1 MFLFIN
7 KHRCWFFLSMF
18 KTHSCFVSP
27 YVDPLGSNVDDVPH
41 QNSHQN
47 RSRRGR
53 NRNSNDRSLS
63 SNSSSYYH
71 YGHFNQ
77 DFTPPFRHDV
87 SNYAL
92 YEQQPHYHEHDGSR
106 HGGRGRGRGRRVG
119 NRGVNG
125 NFGGSTSRQ
134 RPGGD
139 FGSYSG
145 NNQVEGASH
154 PGPPPRGGPNRA
166 NWRRTEENR
175 SEQTTEDQDAEAK
188 KPRKFHMERRRQHHY
203 EKENSA
209 REGGQRSGDAKEDTQ
224 RAQSASTGPDFQRG
238 AKRRH
243 GSIKPP
249 KGPGTGSD
257 GTSREQTDPCQG
269 RASVEEPSEAGHSS
283 ERHTPQTRGRRRTHQ
298 QNHRPTQRK
307 WDKMPGSKE
316 SQTGE
321 SRPV

>member
-1 MFLFIN
+1 MF
-7 KHRCWFFLSMF
+7 FFSTL
-18 KTHSCFVSP
+18 KTYSYFVSP
-27 YVDPLGSNVDDVPH
+27 FVDPLGSNVDDVPH
-41 QNSHQN
+41 QSSYQN

-53 NRNSNDRSLS
+53 NRNSNDRSLN
-63 SNSSSYYH
+63 SNSSSSYH
-71 YGHFNQ
+71 YGHYNQ
-77 DFTPPFRHDV
+77 DFTPPFRHDI

-125 NFGGSTSRQ
+125 NFGGSISRQ

-145 NNQVEGASH
+145 NNQVEWASH
-154 PGPPPRGGPNRA
+154 PGPPPRDRPDSE
-166 NWRRTEENR
+166 NWRRIEEKS
-175 SEQTTEDQDAEAK
+175 SEQKTSEDQDAEAK
-188 KPRKFHMERRRQHHY
+188 KPRKFQTSSGSFRRQHHY

-209 REGGQRSGDAKEDTQ
+209 REGAPRSGDAKEDTQ
-224 RAQSASTGPDFQRG
+224 RAQSARTGPDFQRG

-249 KGPGTGSD
+249 KGPDTGSD
-257 GTSREQTDPCQG
+257 STSREQTDPSQG
-269 RASVEEPSEAGHSS
+269 RASVDGASEAGHRS
-283 ERHTPQTRGRRRTHQ
+283 ERHTPQARGRRRTHQ

-307 WDKMPGSKE
+307 WDKVSESKE

-321 SRPV
+321 TRPL